1 MRLGHRSGAGARPQA
16 DGAAWSR
23 APIGT
28 PRSRLAQVGGLTD
41 YPVFTRKVATDV
53 SYLACAK
60 KLLAASDVIYPAF
73 ATHNANTIGQVKAL
87 AGDKEFE
94 FQRLHGMGE
103 ELYEELAELER
114 HIGDKP
120 TPVRIYAPVGSHKE
134 LLAYL
139 VRRLLENGA
148 NSSFVNRIA
157 DEQVSIDELVRDPV
171 AELAALEP
179 KRNPEDHPAARSL
192 RRARRN
198 SAGVDLSD
206 PLVREPLLERLKA
219 LESRSWTAKPG
230 LGKGEARP
238 IVSPHD
244 HRITVGT
251 TFEATAA
258 EVDRMVRAGHA
269 AQVGLGCAWRRSAG
283 EIARTRRPTSTRQH
297 AEEFFSLCIR
307 EAGKTLIDAV
317 LEVRE
322 AVDFLRFYASEARR
336 QFTRPLPLPGPT
348 GEQNELRLAWPRR
361 DRGHFAVEF
370 PARDLHRPGVGAAGR
385 GQCRHREAGRAN
397 AADRAPWR
405 SS

>member
-1 MRLGHRSGAGARPQA
+1 
-16 DGAAWSR
+16 
-23 APIGT
+23 
-28 PRSRLAQVGGLTD
+28 
-41 YPVFTRKVATDV
+41 KVATDV

-60 KLLAASDVIYPAF
+60 KMLEASDVIYPAF

-87 AGDKEFE
+87 AAGRPFE

-103 ELYEELAELER
+103 GLYEELANLER
-114 HIGDKP
+114 HVGDVP

-171 AELAALEP
+171 AELEGLTP
-179 KRNPEDHPAARSL
+179 KRNPKIVLPTELFGAQ
-192 RRARRN
+192 RRN
-198 SAGVDLSD
+198 SQGVDLSD

-219 LESRSWTAKPG
+219 LEARSWTAKPG
-230 LGKGEARP
+230 IGKGQARP

-244 HRITVGT
+244 RRIKVGT
-251 TFEATAA
+251 TFEATAD
-258 EVDRMVRAGHA
+258 EVDRMVRAANA
-269 AQVGLGCAWRRSAG
+269 AQVGWDSLGG
-283 EIARTRRPTSTRQH
+283 EARAKLLERTADLYEEH

-322 AVDFLRFYASEARR
+322 AVDFLRFYASEA
-336 QFTRPLPLPGPT
+336 
-348 GEQNELRLAWPRR
+348 
-361 DRGHFAVEF
+361 
-370 PARDLHRPGVGAAGR
+370 
-385 GQCRHREAGRAN
+385 
-397 AADRAPWR
+397 
-405 SS
+405 